1 MSIAQPLM
9 RQGHQL
15 PQVELDKGGTTPARK
30 SIRVRVRKAT
40 HFAATRNDA
49 ASAGSEPVALASSD
63 RPTIAIGARETV
75 VDM

>member
-15 PQVELDKGGTTPARK
+15 SQVELDKGGTTAARK
-30 SIRVRVRKAT
+30 SIRVRVRKAV
-40 HFAATRNDA
+40 HYAATRNDA
-49 ASAGSEPVALASSD
+49 ASAGGEPVAPAIGG
-63 RPTIAIGARETV
+63 RPTIAIRPRAIV